1 MLQKEITDWTFKV
14 YLLTGEPSQFLIL
27 ADLIIGNDLCQ
38 ILSVVLEF
46 FFQTERDRIFFRGLT
61 YCPNSVKWLWP
72 LQIGKNKNR
81 INFDL
86 PKVIKMTINFEMLK
100 AANWPVWKSIY
111 LQSWRRWKYHIWTA
125 GKPHSKGFVGYPN
138 NYFCKK
144 SLLIDVW
151 FGSIFWFG
159 SPCEMATK

>member
-61 YCPNSVKWLWP
+61 YCPNLVKWLWP

-100 AANWPVWKSIY
+100 VANWPVWKSIY

-138 NYFCKK
+138 NYLCKK
-144 SLLIDVW
+144 SLLIAVW